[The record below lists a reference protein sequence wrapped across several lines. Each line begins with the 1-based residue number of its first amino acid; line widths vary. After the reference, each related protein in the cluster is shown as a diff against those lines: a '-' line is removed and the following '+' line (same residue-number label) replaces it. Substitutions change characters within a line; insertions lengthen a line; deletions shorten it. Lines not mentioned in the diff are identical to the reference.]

1 MTPAERLAA
10 TLTALNAL
18 DSAMADP
25 KPEPRPRHDDP
36 ARTNPPRK
44 GAA

>member
-18 DSAMADP
+18 DSAMTESTDP
-25 KPEPRPRHDDP
+25 DAEEEL
-36 ARTNPPRK
+36 
-44 GAA
+44 

>member
-1 MTPAERLAA
+1 VTPAERLAA

-18 DSAMADP
+18 DSAMA
-25 KPEPRPRHDDP
+25 KPEPRPRHDEP

-44 GAA
+44 GAG

>member
-18 DSAMADP
+18 DSAMA
-25 KPEPRPRHDDP
+25 KPEPHPRPRQDDP
-36 ARTNPPRK
+36 ARTTPPRRSR
-44 GAA
+44 